1 MKPTQVTNSRNYR
14 LRQRQKIEDLTHRIE
29 ALENE
34 TRSLQSQVEELR
46 AENARGRDEMARM
59 RAGMAQWRAEVY
71 PFMGVPHNDIIRDR
85 NEAVA
90 RADRLEGL
98 LLQERAK
105 NVTNQVTEDMWRLI
119 RLKCAPDKLY
129 TSPPEVVDLATKL
142 IQVVN
147 VVLDLIEKKK

>member
-90 RADRLEGL
+90 RADRLEEL

-105 NVTNQVTEDMWRLI
+105 NVSNQLTEDMWRLI
-119 RLKCAPDKLY
+119 RLKCSPDKLH
-129 TSPPEVVDLATKL
+129 TSPPEVVDLSTKL

-147 VVLDLIEKKK
+147 QELDKYKK